1 MKILQVAENYQV
13 YSKLNVADPV
23 LLALCPL
30 VVRKEMAKEGL
41 IELAYIPR
49 PRNTPDGSMFCL
61 IFLGVFVLI
70 DGEFLLI
77 VLFPGWKFDSSCF
90 KAASLYDEV
99 RRVENKVANG
109 CVTRGNLPN
118 SSGQILKKAKKRCL
132 MSLRSISHTGTE
144 TRPGLPR
151 GQQWGILDNGRKP
164 DPAISRVAWL
174 SSARVVRCLVKS
186 YNERNPRFVLLRHA
200 PKEKVFATELA
211 RLTNKIE
218 RAFLACL
225 VKSSFGPTLAGD
237 DDVELT
243 AEKDSAF
250 RRSAR
255 WCGGDDVKSAWPL
268 WAGPHTCYNGNYN
281 GKQGCK
287 AERIRKD
294 CLSSDCSLQLGNM
307 KLESLVIADQHAAV
321 NMYSGPVHT
330 ARHTLGIGFAR
341 SIGPMITHDFCVTLV
356 PQRLLVGL
364 LAHTTEGSLEKSFN
378 CAIPL
383 VSEPPAINRAS
394 FPPRTQD
401 VLTTGEL
408 KNSARDTFSLK
419 ARIQYH
425 RRKASQS

>member
-1 MKILQVAENYQV
+1 MQVERCFRGAGQKE
-13 YSKLNVADPV
+13 KR
-23 LLALCPL
+23 LLA
-30 VVRKEMAKEGL
+30 K
-41 IELAYIPR
+41 
-49 PRNTPDGSMFCL
+49 GSL
-61 IFLGVFVLI
+61 
-70 DGEFLLI
+70 
-77 VLFPGWKFDSSCF
+77 S
-90 KAASLYDEV
+90 
-99 RRVENKVANG
+99 
-109 CVTRGNLPN
+109 
-118 SSGQILKKAKKRCL
+118 
-132 MSLRSISHTGTE
+132 
-144 TRPGLPR
+144 RPGATLGLRHGPDSHG

-164 DPAISRVAWL
+164 DPAISRVKSGDLRRNAKSEGSSLGPYRRWGAKAWGANRIRYPGVAWL

-255 WCGGDDVKSAWPL
+255 WCGLPVIYWRKVGMTSSPH
-268 WAGPHTCYNGNYN
+268 GPYGLGHTCYNGNYN

-364 LAHTTEGSLEKSFN
+364 LAHTTVGSSTGVKS
-378 CAIPL
+378 
-383 VSEPPAINRAS
+383 
-394 FPPRTQD
+394 
-401 VLTTGEL
+401 
-408 KNSARDTFSLK
+408 
-419 ARIQYH
+419 
-425 RRKASQS
+425 